1 MPRCTVVDPR
11 FGTRMRQ
18 IRERRGLSLRD
29 LERPTL
35 TSKSTLHKIETGVSR
50 PTPETVR
57 LIDDALQAGGELM
70 AMVHPHR
77 GVPAGEAGLRPAPP
91 LEATQAARRRV
102 DRRHVLAEGAFVA
115 GMAVNPEMA
124 DMLANEPHEMNRALD
139 GGASEE
145 TLRYFETSADRM
157 MLEYERTGPVALLG
171 PVLEH
176 FRAVRR
182 CIEQP
187 QTVSGRR
194 RLTRLGAKLGTLL
207 GLFAY
212 DDELRSRSWFAAAR
226 RAAIEAGD
234 HELLA
239 FTIARESVLD
249 HYSGRAPAALEA
261 ALAAGRLLGDGGG
274 VVAAMVAARTA
285 RAYAAIGDQQAL
297 PALDAAARHLEHAP
311 TEQRERYGFT
321 DPELAYYA
329 ETCHLLLGRRDAA
342 EEAASQALELYKRYP
357 SWMGPALVRL
367 ELAVGRLTGS
377 APDIEAAA
385 AAAREALES
394 LPVYHH
400 TGPVR
405 QRTVKIVETMC
416 QHPEVPAARE
426 FVDFVAQS

>member
-1 MPRCTVVDPR
+1 
-11 FGTRMRQ
+11 MRQ

-77 GVPAGEAGLRPAPP
+77 PVPAGEAGPRPAPP
-91 LEATQAARRRV
+91 LEATQAARRKV
-102 DRRHVLAEGAFVA
+102 DRRHLLAGGAFVA

-124 DMLANEPHEMNRALD
+124 DLLANEPHEMNRALD

-157 MLEYERTGPVALLG
+157 MTEFERTGPVALLG

-176 FRAVRR
+176 FRAIRR
-182 CIEQP
+182 CVEQP

-194 RLTRLGAKLGTLL
+194 RLTRVGAELGILL

-234 HELLA
+234 HELQA
-239 FTIARESVLD
+239 KAIVDESVLD
-249 HYSGRAPAALEA
+249 YFSGRAPAALEA
-261 ALAAGRLLGDGGG
+261 ALAAGRMLGDGGG
-274 VVAAMVAARTA
+274 VIAARVAARTA
-285 RAYAAIGDQQAL
+285 RAYAALGDQRAL
-297 PALDAAARHLEHAP
+297 RALDDAARHLEHAP
-311 TEQRERYGFT
+311 AEQRESYLFG
-321 DPELAYYA
+321 DAQHAYYA

-342 EEAASQALELYKRYP
+342 EQAATQALELYQRYP
-357 SWMGPALVRL
+357 NWMDPALVRL
-367 ELAVGRLTGS
+367 ELAVGRLGDP

-385 AAAREALES
+385 AVAQEALAS
-394 LPVYHH
+394 LPAYHR

-405 QRTVKIVETMC
+405 QRTAEIVETMC
-416 QHPEVPAARE
+416 QHPNVPAARE